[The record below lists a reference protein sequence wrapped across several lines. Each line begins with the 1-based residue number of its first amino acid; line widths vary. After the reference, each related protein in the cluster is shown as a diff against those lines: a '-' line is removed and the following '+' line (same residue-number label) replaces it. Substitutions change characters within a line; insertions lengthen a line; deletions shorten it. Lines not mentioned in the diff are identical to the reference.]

1 MTTKMLMNKRGRKMA
16 KKGVL
21 VVVSGP
27 SGVGKGTILKKLIR
41 ENDNMRFAISATT
54 RKPREGEQDGISYFF
69 KTEEE
74 FKDMIDNGELIEWVN
89 YCGNFYG
96 KPRKYVEQTLEEGYD
111 VIVEVEV
118 EGAQNIKKIY
128 PESVLIFI
136 MPPSIEELEERLKN
150 RGTETQ
156 EVINSRMTRAKQ
168 EIAKLNVY
176 DYCVVN
182 ETVDKAV
189 ESLVTIISAMK
200 FRVEK

>member
-1 MTTKMLMNKRGRKMA
+1 MIEMLKNKRGMEMS

-27 SGVGKGTILKKLIR
+27 SGVGKGTILKKLIQ

-54 RKPREGEQDGISYFF
+54 RNPREGEQDGINYFF
-69 KTEEE
+69 KTEKE
-74 FKDMIDNGELIEWVN
+74 FKNMIDNNELIEWVN

-96 KPRKYVEQTLEEGYD
+96 KPRKYVEETLKQGYD

-118 EGAQNIKKIY
+118 EGAQNIKKLY
-128 PESVLIFI
+128 PDSVLIFI
-136 MPPSIEELEERLKN
+136 MPPSIEELEERLKK
-150 RGTETQ
+150 RGTETT
-156 EVINSRMTRAKQ
+156 EVINNRMTRAKQ

-182 ETVDKAV
+182 DTVDKSV
-189 ESLVTIISAMK
+189 SSLVTIINAMK
-200 FRVEK
+200 FKVKK

>member
-1 MTTKMLMNKRGRKMA
+1 M
-16 KKGVL
+16 
-21 VVVSGP
+21 
-27 SGVGKGTILKKLIR
+27 
-41 ENDNMRFAISATT
+41 
-54 RKPREGEQDGISYFF
+54 
-69 KTEEE
+69 
-74 FKDMIDNGELIEWVN
+74 
-89 YCGNFYG
+89 YG

-136 MPPSIEELEERLKN
+136 MPPSIQELEERLRN
-150 RGTETQ
+150 RGTETT

-189 ESLVTIISAMK
+189 SDLVTIINAMK
-200 FRVEK
+200 FRVKK